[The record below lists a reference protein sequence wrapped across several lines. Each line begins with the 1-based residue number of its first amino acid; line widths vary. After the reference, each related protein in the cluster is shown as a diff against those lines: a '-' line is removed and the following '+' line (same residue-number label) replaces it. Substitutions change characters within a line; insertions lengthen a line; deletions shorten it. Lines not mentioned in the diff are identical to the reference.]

1 MNLQTER
8 LVLKEINESHT
19 EDILK
24 IRSNAAINRFLTRN
38 PPTTNYEALQFI
50 LTIRERTKN
59 GQTMYF
65 GILYEDQPGLIGTL
79 CFLNF
84 SEDRKTAEIGYE
96 LLPAYHR
103 KGIMSEVLDIV
114 LPYGFDDL
122 KLHEILAVTH
132 TLNEPSKALLLKHH
146 FALKQNKKEEEFPEH
161 LVFSLKNMQAHF

>member
-1 MNLQTER
+1 MNRQTER

-24 IRSNAAINRFLTRN
+24 IRSNAIINQFLTRK
-38 PPTTNYEALQFI
+38 PPTTNYDALQFI

-65 GILYEDQPGLIGTL
+65 GISYKDQPGLIGTL
-79 CFLNF
+79 CFWNF
-84 SEDRKTAEIGYE
+84 SEDRQTAEIGYE
-96 LLPAYHR
+96 LLPEYHR
-103 KGIMSEVLDIV
+103 KGIMSEVLDVV

-122 KLHEILAVTH
+122 QLNEILAITH

-146 FALKQNKKEEEFPEH
+146 FALKENKKEEGFPEH
-161 LVFSLKNMQAHF
+161 LVFSLEKRQAHF